1 MITIDV
7 SYNLFISDRETFCSP
22 KTIEYYRKN
31 LGFFLDFLYEN
42 VPDCSPGSGLDVLP
56 DKIMADYIRN
66 LRQKPRFSRHPFAAQ
81 STVTIKNTTIRT
93 YCRAVKAY
101 LNYCNEEFETTF
113 KTNVKMPKS
122 DSEEKVPLYQE
133 EANALD
139 KLFSLKTET
148 GLRNYCI
155 VHLMLDAGFR
165 SEEVEALRICDILF
179 DKNIVKVF
187 NSKGEKSRVVLLVPK
202 LKKNLYTY
210 VMLYRDYT
218 DNLDNKQYTLQ
229 PVFTRI
235 RGDGYINYN
244 CIKQLFSRL
253 KSRAGISR
261 LTPHL
266 LRHTFATSY
275 IMGGG
280 NLENLRLFLGHYDYT
295 VTRTYLH
302 LANTYRMMG
311 ASIYQLDPIFFR
323 TGY

>member
-1 MITIDV
+1 MITIAV
-7 SYNLFISDRETFCSP
+7 AYNLFIADRETFCSA
-22 KTIEYYRKN
+22 KTIQYYEKN
-31 LGFFLDFLYEN
+31 LGFFLDFLYSD
-42 VPDCSPGSGLDVLP
+42 VPNCSSGSDMVILP
-56 DKIMADYIRN
+56 DKIMSDYIRM
-66 LRQKPRFSRHPFAAQ
+66 LRHKPRFSRHPFAAP
-81 STVTIKNTTIRT
+81 SDVTIKNTTIRT
-93 YCRAVKAY
+93 YCRAVKAF
-101 LNYCNEEFETTF
+101 LNYCNEEFDLSF
-113 KTNVKMPKS
+113 KTNVKMPKD

-133 EANALD
+133 EAMEID

-165 SEEVEALRICDILF
+165 AEEVEALRLCDIYF
-179 DKNIVKVF
+179 DKNIVKIF
-187 NSKGEKSRVVLLVPK
+187 NTKGEKSRVVLLCPK

-210 VMLYRDYT
+210 VMLYRSYT
-218 DNLDNKQYTLQ
+218 VNLEDKQYSLQ
-229 PVFTRI
+229 PAFTRI
-235 RGDGYINYN
+235 RGEGYINYN
-244 CIKQLFSRL
+244 CIKQLFARI
-253 KSRAGISR
+253 KRKTGIVR

-275 IMGGG
+275 VMGGG

-302 LANTYRMMG
+302 LANTYKMMG